1 MDILDCH
8 THRLDA
14 NAALISVDPRQFD
27 PQPGLWYSVGYH
39 PWDNIGAL
47 TAADFDLLERCASH
61 PQVIAI
67 GETGMDSLRGGD
79 LDTQEAIFVR
89 HLKLAH
95 ALGKPVVVHNVR
107 CAQRILAAR
116 HRSGLDDVPLAIHGM
131 RSNER
136 VARTLLDAGCYLSFG
151 TRFNPAALRS
161 TPLDRLLIETDEA
174 PVTIQEVAD
183 AIAATL
189 QLTRQLV
196 STICATNLQRLL
208 QHPHPIIKQQEQR

>member
-39 PWDNIGAL
+39 PWNNIGAL

-61 PQVIAI
+61 PLVLAI

-79 LDTQEAIFVR
+79 LDTQEVVFVR

-151 TRFNPAALRS
+151 TRFNPAVLRS

>member
-39 PWDNIGAL
+39 PWNNIGAL

-61 PQVIAI
+61 PLVLAI

-79 LDTQEAIFVR
+79 LDTQEVVFVR

>member
-14 NAALISVDPRQFD
+14 KAALISVDPRQFD

-39 PWDNIGAL
+39 PWNNIGAL
-47 TAADFDLLERCASH
+47 TAADFDLLERSASH
-61 PQVIAI
+61 PQVLAI

-79 LDTQEAIFVR
+79 LDTQEVVFVR

-95 ALGKPVVVHNVR
+95 ALGKPMMVHNVR
-107 CAQRILAAR
+107 CTQRILAAR
-116 HRSGLDDVPLAIHGM
+116 HRAGLDDVPLAIHGM
-131 RSNER
+131 RGNEH

-189 QLTRQLV
+189 QLTRQQV
-196 STICATNLQRLL
+196 TTICATNLQRLL